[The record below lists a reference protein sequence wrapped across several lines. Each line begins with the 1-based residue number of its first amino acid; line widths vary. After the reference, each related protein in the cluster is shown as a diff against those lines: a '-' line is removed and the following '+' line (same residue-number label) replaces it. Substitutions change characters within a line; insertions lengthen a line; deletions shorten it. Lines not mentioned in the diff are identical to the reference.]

1 MRWYEDLYV
10 GYNLLDK
17 KRQVMRKIKKGKPQ
31 INTYVITLPQ
41 NDYDTLEIYPSNI
54 LIQKWYLESDM
65 VVVGIA
71 EGMEEALDMM
81 QLIVMDCFH
90 DTGEVK
96 VKKYIMSKME
106 TEGN

>member
-17 KRQVMRKIKKGKPQ
+17 KRQVIRKIKNGKPQ
-31 INTYVITLPQ
+31 LNKYVITLPQ
-41 NDYDTLEIYPSNI
+41 NDYDTLEIYLSNI
-54 LIQKWYLESDM
+54 LNQKWYRDSDM
-65 VVVGIA
+65 VVVGIT
-71 EGMEEALDMM
+71 EGMEEAMDMI
-81 QLIVMDCFH
+81 QLIIMDCLN

-106 TEGN
+106 AGEA